1 MSAFVTCS
9 YTPPPPTKPSE
20 RSMLEAIDHPIAA
33 TPLPPSSPSFSIT
46 QTQRPRS
53 SSLGKT
59 LASASTTPSQQQQ
72 QHQPPQIR
80 YCYFISASAA
90 LAASASTSISRDPSL
105 SRKSIYLTP
114 HAQEPMDISPNCTQP
129 RSRPTREPVPSAL
142 VLGPHPPQIQLQFLE
157 NEPLPPPSSFAE
169 PILSTDTHHKELSD
183 VVLVERKDSGYGGS
197 VSRSSSLAA
206 FGRGIRKVFW
216 RTSSKG
222 SVESIVVT
230 EAPVLDC
237 DIPQDVLDHE
247 GWAQDLA
254 QRLSLASGPET
265 VNNWLGQLP
274 VDGTTTDEIPS
285 EGALNVLNV
294 PEGSVSAESL
304 QEMIEEFIFMAP
316 GPVDVS
322 AAPTPTIAHLDDSN
336 VLTALPLSASSTSPP
351 PAPVEKS
358 LRPVLS
364 IEQLN
369 KPQPPLPAG
378 SFDHKPVPVTPTQAR
393 RTSNGSSP
401 LSTLARKLTL
411 AADFGF
417 GKNASGSRQSTLSPR
432 QRNNVQQH
440 FQHAAS
446 EATLVQPAR
455 TSRDRRLSGNNI
467 ETLMDERPASPSALV
482 MSPDEE
488 DEVEGDSYVTAK
500 SNSKTSRF
508 FKALT
513 ISSVAELK
521 KRQHGMRPLSEVLLS
536 DSNLSP
542 EEISAEIV
550 TASRSSS
557 LRSPSMRRPIPK
569 WDDTSSQESASTARE
584 ERGHSDS
591 FSLAPPVPLF
601 YKSTA
606 PSVSSLGETSSCG
619 SVECSAD
626 EWEGPSQMTKH
637 ALEQNARYNADL
649 KGLQDLLYQG
659 GARPQSTPAHSANT
673 STGSLV
679 LPLGLASPSRKD
691 TKSNKGVSKKD
702 DYMSHRMSGCSP
714 KLLPVS
720 DKNKS
725 RPKSRLSMTYGRGEL
740 ETVKHAKFDTPEAIA
755 RNKEIRK
762 FISQEIYTT
771 ELNYVQYLRTI
782 QEVFVDPLFRSLE
795 SDKAF
800 IPRSNPLC
808 QLLAHIS
815 TLTDVACQITQSLE
829 KCVRDEVWSD
839 ELSMVGTIFLDIK
852 EPLSIFLKYG
862 QSYGKGMK
870 ALRTL
875 MKSKRASISI
885 TTASVASST
894 TNTPANTLSSG
905 SNTLTVPGGPRLDKR
920 RSLPSIFVLN
930 GTTAHHSLVG
940 SSWSSVSNGSTNS
953 TTPTTSSKVKDGAK
967 SRSSH
972 GMMATGA
979 SHELTE
985 YDAFIRN
992 CVGGKETTSRFS
1004 LADLLILPIQ
1014 RVTRYCLLL
1023 KDLKRHTA
1031 VEHPDYVCLVHA
1043 LEQLHTLALA
1053 TNNVQPSSL
1062 RL

>member
-1 MSAFVTCS
+1 
-9 YTPPPPTKPSE
+9 
-20 RSMLEAIDHPIAA
+20 MLVAIDHPIAA
-33 TPLPPSSPSFSIT
+33 TPLPPSSPSSSIA

-53 SSLGKT
+53 SSSGKT
-59 LASASTTPSQQQQ
+59 LTSLSTTPSQQLQHQ
-72 QHQPPQIR
+72 HHTQHQPPQIR

-90 LAASASTSISRDPSL
+90 SAASASIGISRNPSL

-114 HAQEPMDISPNCTQP
+114 HVQEPMDASPNCTQP
-129 RSRPTREPVPSAL
+129 RSRPTKEPAPSAF

-157 NEPLPPPSSFAE
+157 NEPLPPPSSSAE
-169 PILSTDTHHKELSD
+169 PILSTDTPTHRKELSD
-183 VVLVERKDSGYGGS
+183 AVLVERKDSGYGGS

-254 QRLSLASGPET
+254 QRLSLASGPEAVT
-265 VNNWLGQLP
+265 NWLGQLP
-274 VDGTTTDEIPS
+274 VDDITTDEMPS
-285 EGALNVLNV
+285 DGALNVLNL
-294 PEGSVSAESL
+294 PEGSISAESL

-316 GPVDVS
+316 GPVNAS
-322 AAPTPTIAHLDDSN
+322 AAPTPTIALLDDFD
-336 VLTALPLSASSTSPP
+336 VLTVLPPSASSSPPP
-351 PAPVEKS
+351 PAPLEKT
-358 LRPVLS
+358 LRPVHS

-369 KPQPPLPAG
+369 KPQPPLPAV
-378 SFDHKPVPVTPTQAR
+378 SLDHKPVPAAPAQAR

-401 LSTLARKLTL
+401 LSTLARKFTL
-411 AADFGF
+411 ATDFGF
-417 GKNASGSRQSTLSPR
+417 GKNASGSRQSTMSPL
-432 QRNNVQQH
+432 QRNSVQQH

-446 EATLVQPAR
+446 EATLAQPTR

-467 ETLMDERPASPSALV
+467 ETLMDERPVSPSALV
-482 MSPDEE
+482 MSPDEVN
-488 DEVEGDSYVTAK
+488 EVEGDSYVTAK
-500 SNSKTSRF
+500 PNSKTSRF
-508 FKALT
+508 FKSLT
-513 ISSVAELK
+513 ASSVAEVK
-521 KRQHGMRPLSEVLLS
+521 KRQNEVRPMSEVLLS

-557 LRSPSMRRPIPK
+557 LRSPPMRRPIPK
-569 WDDTSSQESASTARE
+569 WDETSSHEFASTTRE
-584 ERGHSDS
+584 ERGRSDS
-591 FSLAPPVPLF
+591 LSLAPPVPLF

-606 PSVSSLGETSSCG
+606 SSASSLGETSSCG
-619 SVECSAD
+619 SVESSAD

-649 KGLQDLLYQG
+649 KGLQDMLYQG
-659 GARPQSTPAHSANT
+659 SARPQSTPAHSANT

-679 LPLGLASPSRKD
+679 LPSVPASPSRKD
-691 TKSNKGVSKKD
+691 TKGAKSISKKD

-714 KLLPVS
+714 KLLPVP

-725 RPKSRLSMTYGRGEL
+725 RPKSRLSMTYGGGEL

-782 QEVFVDPLFRSLE
+782 QEVFVDPLFQSLE
-795 SDKAF
+795 SDKPF
-800 IPRSNPLC
+800 IPRANPLY

-815 TLTDVACQITQSLE
+815 TLTDVASQIAHSLE
-829 KCVRDEVWSD
+829 DCVRDEVWSD

-885 TTASVASST
+885 NNASVASSAA
-894 TNTPANTLSSG
+894 NAPASTISSG

-920 RSLPSIFVLN
+920 RSLPSIFALN
-930 GTTAHHSLVG
+930 GTTAHQSLMG
-940 SSWSSVSNGSTNS
+940 SSWSTVSNGSTNS

-967 SRSSH
+967 PRSSH
-972 GMMATGA
+972 GMMATGVSRESA
-979 SHELTE
+979 E

>member
-1 MSAFVTCS
+1 
-9 YTPPPPTKPSE
+9 
-20 RSMLEAIDHPIAA
+20 
-33 TPLPPSSPSFSIT
+33 
-46 QTQRPRS
+46 
-53 SSLGKT
+53 
-59 LASASTTPSQQQQ
+59 
-72 QHQPPQIR
+72 
-80 YCYFISASAA
+80 
-90 LAASASTSISRDPSL
+90 
-105 SRKSIYLTP
+105 
-114 HAQEPMDISPNCTQP
+114 MDASPNCTQP
-129 RSRPTREPVPSAL
+129 RSRPSREPASSAFI
-142 VLGPHPPQIQLQFLE
+142 LGPNPPQIQLQFLE
-157 NEPLPPPSSFAE
+157 DEPLPPPSSTTE
-169 PILSTDTHHKELSD
+169 PIHSTETATQQKQPSD
-183 VVLVERKDSGYGGS
+183 AVLVERKDSGYGGS

-230 EAPVLDC
+230 EPPILDC
-237 DIPQDVLDHE
+237 DIPQDVLDLDHE
-247 GWAQDLA
+247 GWAQDLT
-254 QRLSLASGPET
+254 LASGPDT
-265 VNNWLGQLP
+265 ITNWLGQLP
-274 VDGTTTDEIPS
+274 ADVALLADEASTDESPS
-285 EGALNVLNV
+285 EGTLNVLNLH
-294 PEGSVSAESL
+294 EGSISAESL
-304 QEMIEEFIFMAP
+304 QEIIEEFIFMAP
-316 GPVDVS
+316 RPVE
-322 AAPTPTIAHLDDSN
+322 AIATPTPTIALFDDFN
-336 VLTALPLSASSTSPP
+336 VLTVIPPSAPSTSSQSTPS
-351 PAPVEKS
+351 PVDKTTEKS

-369 KPQPPLPAG
+369 KPQPPLPAIT
-378 SFDHKPVPVTPTQAR
+378 FEHKPVPAAPAQAR
-393 RTSNGSSP
+393 RTSGGSSP

-411 AADFGF
+411 AADFGR
-417 GKNASGSRQSTLSPR
+417 GKNSSGRRSTLSPS
-432 QRNNVQQH
+432 QRNSVQQH

-446 EATLVQPAR
+446 EASLSQPTR
-455 TSRDRRLSGNNI
+455 TSRDRRLSGNNM
-467 ETLMDERPASPSALV
+467 ETLLDERPVSPSSLV

-488 DEVEGDSYVTAK
+488 EVEGDSYVTAK
-500 SNSKTSRF
+500 PNAKKSNRF
-508 FKALT
+508 FKSLT
-513 ISSVAELK
+513 ISSAAELK
-521 KRQHGMRPLSEVLLS
+521 KRQNEVRPLSEVLLS

-557 LRSPSMRRPIPK
+557 LRSPAMRRPIPK
-569 WDDTSSQESASTARE
+569 WDETSSQDSASATQE
-584 ERGHSDS
+584 QKGQSDS
-591 FSLAPPVPLF
+591 FPLAPPLPLF
-601 YKSTA
+601 YKSTTSSA
-606 PSVSSLGETSSCG
+606 SSLGESSSCG
-619 SVECSAD
+619 SVESSAD

-659 GARPQSTPAHSANT
+659 GSRPQSTPAHSNNT

-679 LPLGLASPSRKD
+679 LPSVPSSPCRKD
-691 TKSNKGVSKKD
+691 TKATKGVSKKD
-702 DYMSHRMSGCSP
+702 DYMSHRMSTCSP
-714 KLLPVS
+714 KLLPVP

-725 RPKSRLSMTYGRGEL
+725 RPKSRLSMTYGGGEL
-740 ETVKHAKFDTPEAIA
+740 ETVKPAKFDTPEAIA

-771 ELNYVQYLRTI
+771 ELNYLQYLRTI

-795 SDKAF
+795 SDKPF
-800 IPRSNPLC
+800 IPRANPLY

-815 TLTDVACQITQSLE
+815 TLTAVASQIAQSLE
-829 KCVRDEVWSD
+829 DCVRDEVWSD
-839 ELSMVGTIFLDIK
+839 ELSMIGTIFLDIK

-885 TTASVASST
+885 ASASTMSTA
-894 TNTPANTLSSG
+894 TNTPASTLSSG
-905 SNTLTVPGGPRLDKR
+905 SNTLTVPGGPRMDKR

-930 GTTAHHSLVG
+930 GTSPHHSLMG
-940 SSWSSVSNGSTNS
+940 TGCSTASNGSTNS
-953 TTPTTSSKVKDGAK
+953 TTPASSSQSKDGPK
-967 SRSSH
+967 PRSSH
-972 GMMATGA
+972 GMMTTG
-979 SHELTE
+979 SSRDSLEFEIFL
-985 YDAFIRN
+985 RN

-1031 VEHPDYVCLVHA
+1031 VEHPDYICLVHA

>member
-1 MSAFVTCS
+1 
-9 YTPPPPTKPSE
+9 
-20 RSMLEAIDHPIAA
+20 
-33 TPLPPSSPSFSIT
+33 
-46 QTQRPRS
+46 
-53 SSLGKT
+53 
-59 LASASTTPSQQQQ
+59 
-72 QHQPPQIR
+72 
-80 YCYFISASAA
+80 
-90 LAASASTSISRDPSL
+90 
-105 SRKSIYLTP
+105 
-114 HAQEPMDISPNCTQP
+114 MDASPNCTQP
-129 RSRPTREPVPSAL
+129 RSRPSRDPAPSAF

-157 NEPLPPPSSFAE
+157 NEPLPPPSSSE
-169 PILSTDTHHKELSD
+169 PILSIDTPTHHKELSD

-254 QRLSLASGPET
+254 QRLSLASGPEAVT
-265 VNNWLGQLP
+265 NWLGQLP
-274 VDGTTTDEIPS
+274 VDGITADEMS
-285 EGALNVLNV
+285 SDGVLNVLNL
-294 PEGSVSAESL
+294 PEGSASAESL

-316 GPVDVS
+316 GPVNAS
-322 AAPTPTIAHLDDSN
+322 AAPTPTIALLDDFN
-336 VLTALPLSASSTSPP
+336 VFTVLPPSASSTPPP
-351 PAPVEKS
+351 PAPVEKT

-369 KPQPPLPAG
+369 KPQPPLPAV
-378 SFDHKPVPVTPTQAR
+378 SFDHKPVPATPTQAL

-401 LSTLARKLTL
+401 LSTLARKFTQ
-411 AADFGF
+411 AADLGF
-417 GKNASGSRQSTLSPR
+417 GKNASGSRQSTLSSR
-432 QRNNVQQH
+432 QRNSVQQH

-446 EATLVQPAR
+446 EATLSQPTR

-467 ETLMDERPASPSALV
+467 ETLMDERPVSPSALV
-482 MSPDEE
+482 MSPDVE

-500 SNSKTSRF
+500 PNSKTSRF
-508 FKALT
+508 FKSLT
-513 ISSVAELK
+513 ASSVAELK
-521 KRQHGMRPLSEVLLS
+521 KRQNEVRPLSEVLLS

-557 LRSPSMRRPIPK
+557 LRSTPMRRPIPK
-569 WDDTSSQESASTARE
+569 WDETTHE

-606 PSVSSLGETSSCG
+606 SSASSLGETSSCG
-619 SVECSAD
+619 SVESSAD

-649 KGLQDLLYQG
+649 KGLQDMLYQG
-659 GARPQSTPAHSANT
+659 SARPQSTPAHSANT

-679 LPLGLASPSRKD
+679 LPSVFAVPSRKD
-691 TKSNKGVSKKD
+691 TKAAKGISKKD
-702 DYMSHRMSGCSP
+702 DYMSHRMSACSP
-714 KLLPVS
+714 KLLPVP

-725 RPKSRLSMTYGRGEL
+725 RPKSRLSMTYGGGEL
-740 ETVKHAKFDTPEAIA
+740 EIVKHAKFDTPEAIA

-782 QEVFVDPLFRSLE
+782 QEIFVDPLFRSLE
-795 SDKAF
+795 SDKPF
-800 IPRSNPLC
+800 IPRANPLY

-815 TLTDVACQITQSLE
+815 TLSDVASQIAQSLE
-829 KCVRDEVWSD
+829 VCVRDEVWSD

-875 MKSKRASISI
+875 MKSKRATISI
-885 TTASVASST
+885 TNASVASST
-894 TNTPANTLSSG
+894 ANTPVSTLSSG
-905 SNTLTVPGGPRLDKR
+905 SNTLAVPGGPRLDKR
-920 RSLPSIFVLN
+920 RSLPSIFALN
-930 GTTAHHSLVG
+930 GTTAHQSLMG
-940 SSWSSVSNGSTNS
+940 SSWSTASNGSTNS
-953 TTPTTSSKVKDGAK
+953 TTPTTSSNFKDGAK
-967 SRSSH
+967 PRSSH
-972 GMMATGA
+972 GMMAAGA
-979 SHELTE
+979 SAESAE